1 MPCGTRL
8 AFPRRW
14 RRFSPPAGWR
24 ATSRSWRRSWPSTA
38 RPRSTTSS
46 PRTTASPSRMTG
58 SKTWNAPTESSSD
71 PAARCRPSA
80 AVNGRRLPGRGVAKD
95 GRGQWRVAVW
105 PEEAAGRR
113 TILLQILKLVHNGGR
128 RAFSLTYGVT
138 HRDIVHGRR
147 PGLTTGLFRDIT
159 RTRDV
164 GHLDRVEAVGQE
176 HPGRRVRDQVA
187 SEALLA
193 LPDPLR
199 RGSRTPVRDIAS
211 ILRVAHSEKGA
222 QALG

>member
-128 RAFSLTYGVT
+128 
-138 HRDIVHGRR
+138 

-193 LPDPLR
+193 
-199 RGSRTPVRDIAS
+199 
-211 ILRVAHSEKGA
+211 
-222 QALG
+222 